1 MSHFLLDLQEAH
13 QRTVVDLASNGLLRS
28 LGDIDSNSV
37 EFEPVLGSLCA
48 TIDPAVWDAQD
59 VDADIVDIPAEDE
72 LPTEDI
78 YMGGFSPRSD
88 RG

>member
-1 MSHFLLDLQEAH
+1 M
-13 QRTVVDLASNGLLRS
+13 VDLASNGPLRS

-59 VDADIVDIPAEDE
+59 VDTEIVGIPAEDE
-72 LPTEDI
+72 LLPGDI
-78 YMGGFSPRSD
+78 YMDGLSPRSD
-88 RG
+88 RGYKIR